1 MIFSHTG
8 LLSLNEKL
16 AVNEQ
21 IATKPQETELSQALK
36 KYFGYDSF
44 RGKQEAVIQ
53 NVLNGQDTFV
63 IMPTGAGKSLC
74 YQLPAV
80 MMEGTALVISP
91 LIALMKNQ
99 VDQLQAFGIEA
110 GFLNSSMNRADYEAV
125 KQKVLNRT
133 LKLLYVAPESLV
145 KEEFI
150 DFLKQSRVSF
160 MAVDEAHCISEWGH
174 DFRPEYRRIREI
186 LTELGNVPV
195 VALTATATPKVRQDI
210 IQNLHI
216 DDATLFLTSFN
227 RENLYYEIRAKVSV
241 SHATTEII
249 KYIKQH
255 AGKSGIVYCL
265 SRRKV
270 EEIAEILK
278 VNGIKAVPY
287 HAGLGSHT
295 RSRHQDM
302 FLNEDIQVVVATIA
316 FGMGID
322 KPDVR
327 FVIHYDV
334 PKSIES
340 YYQETGRSGRDGLE
354 GNCILFYDFN
364 DIVKLE
370 KFMKDKPVS
379 ERESGRHLLYEMA
392 AFAESG
398 ACRRKLMLHY
408 FGEGFDDSACNGM
421 CDNCRYPKETFN
433 AAHEVKL
440 ALETAEGAG
449 EKFGVTHLVNIL
461 RGSSNQ
467 QVSLYEHDQL
477 PSFGKG
483 KSMEDKEWKSIFSQ
497 LMINDYLMKDIE
509 DYGVIKIAEKGK
521 DYLKSPQPIILIK
534 YHDLDQAKK
543 QAVPIEDFKTYD
555 EELFDKLKV
564 LRKKMASER
573 KIPPYVIFQ
582 DPSLEDMATKYPTT
596 IEEFQNITGV
606 GRGKAQKFAAP
617 FIKLIESHIDLNGIE
632 RTADVVVKSTARKSM
647 NKLFF
652 IEHVDR
658 RTPLDE
664 IAEMKNLE
672 YEELLENLEQIVF
685 SGTKLNIDY
694 FIFDRMDEDKV
705 DEAYE
710 YFMKSQTDGLDAA
723 QDELGTDFS
732 REEIQLV
739 RIKFLS
745 EVGN

>member
-1 MIFSHTG
+1 
-8 LLSLNEKL
+8 
-16 AVNEQ
+16 
-21 IATKPQETELSQALK
+21 
-36 KYFGYDSF
+36 
-44 RGKQEAVIQ
+44 
-53 NVLNGQDTFV
+53 
-63 IMPTGAGKSLC
+63 
-74 YQLPAV
+74 
-80 MMEGTALVISP
+80 
-91 LIALMKNQ
+91 
-99 VDQLQAFGIEA
+99 
-110 GFLNSSMNRADYEAV
+110 
-125 KQKVLNRT
+125 
-133 LKLLYVAPESLV
+133 
-145 KEEFI
+145 
-150 DFLKQSRVSF
+150 
-160 MAVDEAHCISEWGH
+160 
-174 DFRPEYRRIREI
+174 
-186 LTELGNVPV
+186 
-195 VALTATATPKVRQDI
+195 
-210 IQNLHI
+210 
-216 DDATLFLTSFN
+216 
-227 RENLYYEIRAKVSV
+227 
-241 SHATTEII
+241 
-249 KYIKQH
+249 
-255 AGKSGIVYCL
+255 
-265 SRRKV
+265 
-270 EEIAEILK
+270 
-278 VNGIKAVPY
+278 
-287 HAGLGSHT
+287 
-295 RSRHQDM
+295 M

-421 CDNCRYPKETFN
+421 GDNCRYPKETFN